1 MKKVSTWI
9 LALVFLFL
17 TACQPTVSPAPPSG
31 DATTTV
37 TTTNVITTTTTATAT
52 TVGTTTATSASPPAY
67 DWVKYLP
74 RMDGSTSTIP
84 LEAGIRAALLG
95 ISQEEAEKQVTHNST
110 YGSYENLLN
119 GDCDLIF
126 TVQMSDEQVQNAL
139 DRGIELEQV
148 PIAAEG
154 FVFVVNANNPVNS
167 LTQQQLRDIY
177 AGKITNWKQVGGNDA
192 PIAAYQRN
200 ETSGSQNYI
209 KIFMG
214 DTPLMEPI
222 TDFVPSTMGAL
233 MDAVAYYDNAENAIG
248 YSVYAYAADMYG
260 NGDEIKFIHVDGVE
274 PTKETMANGSYPLL
288 SYNYAVYRKT
298 TASHSSAYRMAQ
310 WLVTDEGQAAVQAA
324 GYVPVKTVDPP
335 TGEED
340 EATLRLVGTGPE
352 KPNGFTP
359 STVQYRVWN
368 VPVTGDRLLSL
379 TDGQL
384 QDTVNAFISES
395 KQTLRQYFSGATG
408 MQVTASALNGYL
420 SVEVEYK
427 GTVLCGTWNM
437 QSGEKLSL
445 SDLFFKGEAFVGD
458 VNRALQKGL
467 LDDTFS
473 WHVSSE
479 FFSIQEGYHT
489 FTVFFLYLDRSSG
502 YSKKLFAYFSP
513 LYGNSVLGIANDMHG
528 MFTDEVEIETQIALI
543 PADAKT
549 EPLLGNYGVQL
560 LKKDTYGKVADTIN
574 ARVHELCE
582 TTWSYDGL
590 SEYYGEEITGLMGG
604 GMSFYELGDEWFVLS
619 GYLFPS
625 DVLYYEEWRLFD
637 RKTGEEVPYTALL
650 TENYQTKATVYDG
663 DTVSDWSAVEGLR
676 FSGFT
681 THNGQI
687 AAEYCER
694 NGDNAIY
701 VCIPVECIK

>member
-1 MKKVSTWI
+1 MKKVSIWI

-31 DATTTV
+31 DATTTAATTNV
-37 TTTNVITTTTTATAT
+37 TTTTTTTTVATAQTTTTATGVAT
-52 TVGTTTATSASPPAY
+52 PLY
-67 DWVKYLP
+67 DWAKNLP
-74 RMDGSTSTIP
+74 KMDGSTSTIP

-95 ISQEEAEKQVTHNST
+95 ISQEEAEAQVTHNST
-110 YGSYENLLN
+110 YGSYERLLN
-119 GDCDLIF
+119 KECDLIF
-126 TVQMSDEQVQNAL
+126 TVQMSEEQVQNAR
-139 DRGIELEQV
+139 DKGIELEQV

-154 FVFVVNANNPVNS
+154 FVFVVNANNPVDS

-177 AGKITNWKQVGGNDA
+177 SGKITNWKQVGGNDA
-192 PIAAYQRN
+192 PIVAYQRN

-214 DTPLMEPI
+214 DTPLMKPV
-222 TDFVPSTMGAL
+222 TDFVPSTMGHL

-274 PTKETMANGSYPLL
+274 PTKETMANGTYPLL
-288 SYNYAVYRKT
+288 SYNYAVYRQSKAT
-298 TASHSSAYRMAQ
+298 HSSTYRLAE
-310 WLVTDEGQAAVQAA
+310 WLLTDEGQAAVQAA
-324 GYVPVKTVDPP
+324 GYVPVKAVDEPMKDEKPP
-335 TGEED
+335 
-340 EATLRLVGTGPE
+340 RLVGTGPE
-352 KPNGFTP
+352 RPDGFAP
-359 STVQYRVWN
+359 SVVHYRVWRL
-368 VPVTGDRLLSL
+368 PLSGDSVRVL
-379 TDGQL
+379 TDKTL
-384 QDTVNAFISES
+384 ENKVNTFISES
-395 KQTLRQYFSGATG
+395 KKTIRQYNKGS
-408 MQVTASALNGYL
+408 TADVSVSALNGYL
-420 SVEVEYK
+420 SAEVELN
-427 GTVLCGTWNM
+427 GRTLCATWNM
-437 QSGEKLSL
+437 QTGERVAL
-445 SDLFFKGEAFVGD
+445 SDLFFSGENFVGD

-479 FFSIQEGYHT
+479 FFGIQEGYHT

-560 LKKDTYGKVADTIN
+560 LKKDAYGKVADTIN
-574 ARVHELCE
+574 ARVRELCE
-582 TTWSYDGL
+582 TAWSEEGL
-590 SEYYGEEITGLMGG
+590 REYHDTKVSLMGG
-604 GMSFYELGDEWFVLS
+604 GMEFYELGDRWFVLR
-619 GYLFPS
+619 GYLFPN
-625 DVLYYEEWRLFD
+625 DVVYREEWLLFD
-637 RKTGEEVPYTALL
+637 RTTGEELPYTALL
-650 TENYQTKATVYDG
+650 TADYKTKATVYDG
-663 DTVSDWSAVEGLR
+663 DTVSDWSAIEGLR

-701 VCIPVECIK
+701 VCLPAECIK